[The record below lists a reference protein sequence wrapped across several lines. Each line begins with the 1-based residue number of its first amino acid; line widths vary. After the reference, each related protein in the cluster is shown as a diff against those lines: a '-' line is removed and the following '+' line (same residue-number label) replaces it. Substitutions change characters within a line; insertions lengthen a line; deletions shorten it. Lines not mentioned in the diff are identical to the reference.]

1 MAADYACLTIDPTNP
16 DGPRIEVVFPAAYTT
31 RLFKYAPV
39 DFENLRSAKYVLEN
53 TQRIFFGVRAFN
65 EGGWCFS
72 GRPRE
77 WFLKERIVVP
87 FPHDKVFVVYINPRM
102 QVYECR
108 AEFIAEDDPLAPI
121 DWQTR
126 FRGLTWKSIF

>member
-1 MAADYACLTIDPTNP
+1 
-16 DGPRIEVVFPAAYTT
+16 
-31 RLFKYAPV
+31 
-39 DFENLRSAKYVLEN
+39 
-53 TQRIFFGVRAFN
+53 
-65 EGGWCFS
+65 
-72 GRPRE
+72 
-77 WFLKERIVVP
+77 VVP
-87 FPHDKVFVVYINPRM
+87 FPHDKVFAVYINSRM